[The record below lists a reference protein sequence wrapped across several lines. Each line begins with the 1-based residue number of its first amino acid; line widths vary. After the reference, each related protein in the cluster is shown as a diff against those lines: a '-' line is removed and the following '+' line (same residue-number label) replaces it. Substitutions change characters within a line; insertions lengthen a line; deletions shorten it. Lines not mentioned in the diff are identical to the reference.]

1 MHTLGTQTALEGNG
15 AGIQLTF
22 PGMGQQNQDV
32 NTALS
37 PPEHRNSTGIPPA
50 HHRGYTWPSFNST
63 QPHRAATEES
73 DWGSVELPIQ
83 DCRERLARWM
93 VNCSNWNYAVTP
105 RCALLHLF
113 KKPDTNA
120 NHYLENISKSW
131 IHKTPL
137 PHLTLPSAWMWR
149 IICLSSWQIR
159 KTLVLSSLSPRW
171 SFWSVLRTPK
181 SDLSYKQQSNQMH
194 SFPM

>member
-1 MHTLGTQTALEGNG
+1 MGLEEERAWEAGWGAGCMQMHTLGTQTALEGNG

-73 DWGSVELPIQ
+73 D
-83 DCRERLARWM
+83 
-93 VNCSNWNYAVTP
+93 
-105 RCALLHLF
+105 
-113 KKPDTNA
+113 
-120 NHYLENISKSW
+120 
-131 IHKTPL
+131 
-137 PHLTLPSAWMWR
+137 
-149 IICLSSWQIR
+149 
-159 KTLVLSSLSPRW
+159 
-171 SFWSVLRTPK
+171 
-181 SDLSYKQQSNQMH
+181 
-194 SFPM
+194 